1 MRAVTAYWFRF
12 VDGIEGEIDLETLL
26 WGPMF
31 EPLKGQGPVRSVPTL
46 PRALHDL
53 LAQRRRPRIRSS
65 STIKSVSA
73 EDGSRQPSSS

>member
-31 EPLKGQGPVRSVPTL
+31 EPLKDKALFAQFQLYPERSTI
-46 PRALHDL
+46 
-53 LAQRRRPRIRSS
+53 QRRRPRARSS